1 MDDAILQRIT
11 EQLRKANKVLI
22 ALPEVLTID
31 MVASAVALRA
41 GLGAMGKMVT
51 LASVGAVPERT
62 QFLSGSE
69 TVQPLRQSTS
79 DLVIT
84 VDTSRATVGEMTYEV
99 FPGKTVIYVRGTEG
113 GFSTSDVIVASG
125 ELPFDLILTLGAE
138 TLEQLGSL
146 FTSHAELFYAVP
158 KVNIDVSPYNEGYGA
173 LNLVNFVSSS
183 LAEVCYRVLRSLGEQ
198 TTIPGAATAL
208 LAGILAKTDS
218 LQNQQTTPESF
229 AVVADLIAAGAEY
242 QQVVKQL
249 FKTERLSFLKLF
261 GRALARLKL
270 VGNTTSAQVVLL
282 PVDFDKTGERPEVAR
297 YLLAE
302 LLENT
307 PGLQTVVLAV
317 PNSEGVGSRVLVSA
331 AGVFNMQS
339 FEQALGLSPAS
350 VHVFDNGKKYFEYV
364 SSSVIEKLDG
374 ELVEALL
381 ANGDAGERH

>member
-1 MDDAILQRIT
+1 MDQAILQRVAD
-11 EQLRKANKVLI
+11 QLRKASKILV

-31 MVASAVALRA
+31 VVASAVALRA
-41 GLGAMGKMVT
+41 GLSVLGKAVT
-51 LASVGAVPERT
+51 LAGAGQVPERA
-62 QFLSGSE
+62 QFLLGSE
-69 TVQPLRQSTS
+69 TIQPLRQSTS

-84 VDTSRATVGEMTYEV
+84 VDTSRAAVGEMTYEV
-99 FPGKTVIYVRGTEG
+99 FPGKTAIYVRGAEG
-113 GFSTSDVIVASG
+113 GFSVSDVLVTSG

-138 TLEQLGSL
+138 TLEQLGGL
-146 FTSHAELFYAVP
+146 FTNHAELFYAVP

-173 LNLVNFVSSS
+173 LNLIDFVSSS
-183 LAEVCYRVLRSLGEQ
+183 LSEVCYRVLRSLGEQ
-198 TTIPGAATAL
+198 VTIPGAATAL
-208 LAGILAKTDS
+208 LAGVLAKTDS

-242 QQVVKQL
+242 QLVVKQL

-270 VGNTTSAQVVLL
+270 VGDTAAAQVVLL

-317 PNSEGVGSRVLVSA
+317 PGSGGIGSRVLVSTGGTFHA
-331 AGVFNMQS
+331 QS
-339 FEQALGLSPAS
+339 FENALGLGSAS
-350 VHVFDNGKKYFEYV
+350 AHVFDNGKKYFEYV
-364 SSSVIEKLDG
+364 SSSAIEKMDG
-374 ELVEALL
+374 ELVAALL
-381 ANGDAGERH
+381 TSTAAGRG